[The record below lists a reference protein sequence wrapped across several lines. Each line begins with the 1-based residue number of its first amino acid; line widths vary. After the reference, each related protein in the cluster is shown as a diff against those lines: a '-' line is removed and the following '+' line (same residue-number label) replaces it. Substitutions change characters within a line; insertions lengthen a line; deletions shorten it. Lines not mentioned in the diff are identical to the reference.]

1 MLYIAI
7 VLFVLVTTGLAV
19 LAFEN
24 FPNDVS
30 LSLVVWHS
38 TPLPVGWL
46 LLLAYLLGAVMLFLI
61 AAAAAAQDARE
72 LRSLRER
79 VRVLEVSGERIAAGE
94 TTGGPPVV
102 PMPGMPEMQGPGP
115 KPDIS
120 DMTTLH

>member
-7 VLFVLVTTGLAV
+7 VLFALVTAGLAV

-24 FPNDVS
+24 FLNDVS

-61 AAAAAAQDARE
+61 AAASAVQDTRE
-72 LRSLRER
+72 LKSLRER
-79 VRVLEVSGERIAAGE
+79 VKVLEVSGGRIAASE
-94 TTGGPPVV
+94 APGGPSVV
-102 PMPGMPEMQGPGP
+102 PMPGMPGPE
-115 KPDIS
+115 PDIS

>member
-30 LSLVVWHS
+30 LTLVVWHS

-46 LLLAYLLGAVMLFLI
+46 LLLAYLLGAVILFLI

-79 VRVLEVSGERIAAGE
+79 VKVLEMLREGIAASE
-94 TTGGPPVV
+94 ALGGPSVV
-102 PMPGMPEMQGPGP
+102 PMPGMPEMQGP

>member
-24 FPNDVS
+24 ILNDVS

-61 AAAAAAQDARE
+61 AAASAAQDARE

-79 VRVLEVSGERIAAGE
+79 VKVLEVSREGIATSVAPGV
-94 TTGGPPVV
+94 PSVV
-102 PMPGMPEMQGPGP
+102 PMPGMPGPGP